1 MTLVQLPPAVD
12 TAVDRRPGPNQ
23 WFKDHL
29 DAVIDAELLK
39 SCPEAEAEADGHDT
53 TTVPSGPRR

>member
-39 SCPEAEAEADGHDT
+39 SCPEAEADGHDT

>member
-1 MTLVQLPPAVD
+1 MTLVQLPPAAD
-12 TAVDRRPGPNQ
+12 TVVDRRSGPNQ

-39 SCPEAEAEADGHDT
+39 SCPEADGHGT
-53 TTVPSGPRR
+53 ATAPSGPRR